1 MSDTHAGV
9 HGSDQP
15 AVEYQAEAAN
25 WAGWVLFAAVMM
37 IVLGSFQIIM
47 GLVALFEHNYYLV
60 TNSHLVV
67 HVSYTAWGWAH
78 LILGA
83 ILVAAGLGVR
93 TGQLWA
99 RITGITLAVISAIVN
114 LAFIAAYPI
123 WGILIITLDM
133 VVIYTLA
140 VHGKAN
146 AARLAE

>member
-1 MSDTHAGV
+1 
-9 HGSDQP
+9 
-15 AVEYQAEAAN
+15 
-25 WAGWVLFAAVMM
+25 MM

-60 TNSHLVV
+60 V
-67 HVSYTAWGWAH
+67 HVSYPAWGWAH

-83 ILVAAGLGVR
+83 ILVGTGPGIR

-99 RITGITLAVISAIVN
+99 RIAGITLAVISAIVN

-146 AARLAE
+146 AARLAR

>member
-1 MSDTHAGV
+1 VVSLSPT
-9 HGSDQP
+9 SS
-15 AVEYQAEAAN
+15 

-37 IVLGSFQIIM
+37 IVVGAFQIIA

-60 TNSHLVV
+60 TDNHLVV
-67 HVSYTAWGWAH
+67 HVSYSAWGWTH

-83 ILVAAGLGVR
+83 VLIAAGLGVR

-99 RITGITLAVISAIVN
+99 RITGIALAVISAIVN

-123 WGILIITLDM
+123 WGILIIALDM

-140 VHGKAN
+140 VHGTAN
-146 AARLAE
+146 AERLAE